1 MIKREQERCVDSSER
16 AALETYTEHTLLPFT
31 QASGESRLG
40 SSDCFTSGS
49 TPARHYGSF
58 SPVSIN
64 EFYDFN
70 CLTLFSGP
78 LFIELFFAVGPGYQT
93 LGFRAGPIP
102 RQHFFYSK
110 QRFREP
116 FVESIQPHV
125 LLLAVW

>member
-58 SPVSIN
+58 SPVSVN
-64 EFYDFN
+64 VPHQ
-70 CLTLFSGP
+70 L
-78 LFIELFFAVGPGYQT
+78 GPGYQT
-93 LGFRAGPIP
+93 LGFRAGPLP
-102 RQHFFYSK
+102 RQHFFYAK
-110 QRFREP
+110 QRFTEP

-125 LLLAVW
+125 SLLAVW